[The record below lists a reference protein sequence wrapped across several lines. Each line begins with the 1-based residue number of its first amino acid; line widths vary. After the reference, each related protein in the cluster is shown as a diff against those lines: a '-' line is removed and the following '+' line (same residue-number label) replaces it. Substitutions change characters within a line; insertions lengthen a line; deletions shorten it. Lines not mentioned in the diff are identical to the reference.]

1 MDFTLWD
8 VLLGIISWSIRILF
22 WPLGFVIKYREFF
35 ATVIPY
41 LVTGIVALFLSVWAL
56 GLLAMVAQA
65 VFFVVSLIYRFFK
78 GCFLLA
84 YSLVAKPKL
93 EANEES
99 DDTAAAPPQDKS
111 DPYYILGI
119 DRSVTASELAARYK
133 QLIKANHPDK
143 VAQLDPEIQAF
154 ASERSRRIIE
164 AYEAI
169 SAGES

>member
-1 MDFTLWD
+1 M
-8 VLLGIISWSIRILF
+8 I
-22 WPLGFVIKYREFF
+22 
-35 ATVIPY
+35 
-41 LVTGIVALFLSVWAL
+41 
-56 GLLAMVAQA
+56 AQA

-93 EANEES
+93 AAKEES
-99 DDTAAAPPQDKS
+99 DDTAAAPPQEES
-111 DPYYILGI
+111 DPYCRLGI

-133 QLIKANHPDK
+133 QLIKANQPDK
-143 VAQLDPEIQAF
+143 VAQVNPEIQAF

-169 SAGES
+169 SAGEN

>member
-1 MDFTLWD
+1 
-8 VLLGIISWSIRILF
+8 V
-22 WPLGFVIKYREFF
+22 
-35 ATVIPY
+35 
-41 LVTGIVALFLSVWAL
+41 
-56 GLLAMVAQA
+56 
-65 VFFVVSLIYRFFK
+65 
-78 GCFLLA
+78 A

-93 EANEES
+93 AANEES
-99 DDTAAAPPQDKS
+99 YDTAAPPPQDKS

-169 SAGES
+169 SAGEN